1 MNSKKNK
8 SDLNKE
14 YWEEKYK
21 INDTGWDLGYI
32 STPIKEFIDQLSN
45 RQLKI
50 LIPGGGNS
58 FEAEYLL
65 KQGYNC
71 TVLDIA
77 KQPLRN
83 VLSRF
88 PSFPGDNLIQQDFFD
103 HNGSYDLIL
112 EQTFFCAL
120 HPDLRNKYVKKMNQL
135 LNKNGKLV
143 GLLFDFELT
152 EEGPPFGGSL
162 KEYQNIFSA
171 YFNIKVLERCY
182 NSIKPRFGRELFFIF
197 EKK

>member
-1 MNSKKNK
+1 MNYKKNK
-8 SDLNKE
+8 SDLSKK
-14 YWEEKYK
+14 YWEEKYL

-32 STPIKEFIDQLSN
+32 STPIKEFIDQLSDKK
-45 RQLKI
+45 LKI
-50 LIPGGGNS
+50 LIPGAGNS

-65 KQGYNC
+65 KQGYNP

-83 VLSRF
+83 LSSRF
-88 PSFPGDNLIQQDFFD
+88 PSFPRKHLIQQDFFN
-103 HNGSYDLIL
+103 HNSSYDLIL

-120 HPDLRNKYVKKMNQL
+120 HPDLRNNYVKKMSQL
-135 LNKNGKLV
+135 LKKKGKLV
-143 GLLFDFELT
+143 GLLFDFELS

-162 KEYQNIFSA
+162 KEYQNVFSA
-171 YFNIKVLERCY
+171 YFNIKILERCY